1 MLFRYLTSSPYKAF
15 NNLILYVISD
25 FVDENRQLKI
35 VFDLKS
41 LGVPHD
47 FALNHAHVRHG
58 RIVDIDSEM
67 TMDTGAEKTTL
78 SSKIYA
84 HETSAGIIVNLPKRT
99 IEALAELEVPK
110 IKKEGAFKAAA
121 SFWIDKK
128 RQPNLKSAVI
138 VLGDFSRSQD
148 GASLSGE
155 ARFVHP
161 GVKDLA
167 ASGSISIGGPQNLVN
182 ANVDLDIFAD
192 AEHKVLLE
200 AKVAA
205 LEIPSGRNITMNVGA
220 KSKGLA
226 LDVQLLGHVALSPEA
241 ISASQFLVYQ
251 DVKQGSRNAG
261 IYAKLSKEK
270 LVLVASVPGST
281 LLKIKSDLK
290 ISQNSQ
296 SIDSTIDLFGLK
308 PIAVQGEIKD
318 FNSVIFSIFR
328 KGKMM
333 FFLLSYL
340 SQLILPLF

>member
-1 MLFRYLTSSPYKAF
+1 MTG
-15 NNLILYVISD
+15 
-25 FVDENRQLKI
+25 

-47 FALNHAHVRHG
+47 LSLNCHRYRQG
-58 RIVDIDSEM
+58 RIVDMGCDIN
-67 TMDTGAEKTTL
+67 MDTGAEKTTI
-78 SSKIYA
+78 SGKVYA
-84 HETSAGIIVNLPKRT
+84 HEASAGIIINLPKRT

-110 IKKEGAFKAAA
+110 AKKEGSLKAAV

-128 RQPNLKSAVI
+128 RQPDLKSAI
-138 VLGDFSRSQD
+138 ILLGDLSRSQD
-148 GASLSGE
+148 GASLTGE

-161 GVKDLA
+161 GVKELA
-167 ASGSISIGGPQNLVN
+167 ATGVISIGGPQNLLSV
-182 ANVDLDIFAD
+182 NVDLDVFAD
-192 AEHKVLLE
+192 KNQKVLLE

-205 LEIPSGRNITMNVGA
+205 LEIPSGRNITVNIGA

-226 LDVQLLGHVALSPEA
+226 LDVQLLGHLALSPEA

-261 IYAKLSKEK
+261 VYAKLSKEK
-270 LVLVASVPGST
+270 LVLVATVPGSI

-290 ISQNSQ
+290 IARDVQ

-318 FNSVIFSIFR
+318 FNSVILSVFR
-328 KGKMM
+328 KGLLIS
-333 FFLLSYL
+333 FFLCNLK
-340 SQLILPLF
+340 